1 MDSAKYG
8 KIVRALNNRG
18 LVRDNQLVVP
28 LEAPL
33 EALLAIHT
41 EKYLT
46 NIHTRSWTVA
56 QVTEL
61 QPLVALPNWLLQWK
75 VVRSLY
81 TSFSD
86 RNDSE
91 TPKILLKSLRLLR

>member
-81 TSFSD
+81 TYFSD
-86 RNDSE
+86 RRASE

>member
-1 MDSAKYG
+1 MKHLSIFHIYPQLHPMDSAKYG
-8 KIVRALNNRG
+8 KIVRALSDRG
-18 LVRDNQLVVP
+18 LVRDNQLVAP

-33 EALLAIHT
+33 EALLAVHT

-61 QPLVALPNWLLQWK
+61 QPLVAVPNWLLQWK
-75 VVRSLY
+75 VV
-81 TSFSD
+81 SFVHNLF
-86 RNDSE
+86 RY
-91 TPKILLKSLRLLR
+91 KGV